1 MKKLSLR
8 LRLTLSFIFIAS
20 IIWMM
25 SAFLSWKETREEIY
39 EFFDSYQLLLA
50 RQLST
55 ADWKNINPNAQKLSN
70 KIIDNIDAEKEDEAI
85 GFAIFNTQGKMI
97 FNDDK
102 NGAKFTYHAGN
113 GVFINQSIVDEDET
127 WRIVWIKSADNNFTI
142 AVGQELEYRDEI
154 AMDLVEESLLPW
166 LIGLTLLML
175 ATIVIVSLEFFPLKK
190 LTKDLSKRDA
200 SDLSPLSKQDM
211 PKEITPL
218 IEAINGLFIQIESMI
233 KRERHFISDSAHELR
248 SPLTALKVQLEVAQM
263 AKDDEKVR
271 ENALAKLE
279 IGIERSS
286 RLVEQLLALS
296 RIESC
301 VCNNEN
307 TETINWE
314 NLVEQAIDEH
324 KSAAFKKDININY
337 SIEAKPMVKEGNNIL
352 WSLLLRNL
360 LDNALR
366 YSPNKAQISVKIGS
380 NKLEIINSDTVVD
393 EKNLAHL
400 SERFYRPSG
409 QKENGSGL
417 GLSIVDRIAKIY
429 NCQLTFKNTHDGFC
443 VIVSKIPV

>member
-50 RQLST
+50 RQLSS
-55 ADWKNINPNAQKLSN
+55 ADWNNITPNSQKLSN
-70 KIIDNIDAEKEDEAI
+70 KIIDSIDAEEEDEAI
-85 GFAIFNTQGKMI
+85 GFAVFNTQGKMI

-102 NGAKFTYHAGN
+102 NGAKFTYHTGD
-113 GVFINQSIVDEDET
+113 GLFINQSIVGEDDT

-175 ATIVIVSLEFFPLKK
+175 ATIVIVSLEFVPLKK
-190 LTKDLSKRDA
+190 LTKDLGKRDA

-218 IEAINGLFIQIESMI
+218 ITAINNLFIQIENMI

-263 AKDDEKVR
+263 AKDDKKVR

-296 RIESC
+296 RIESSL
-301 VCNNEN
+301 CNGEN

-314 NLVEQAIDEH
+314 NLVEQVIEEH
-324 KSAAFKKDININY
+324 KTAALKKDI
-337 SIEAKPMVKEGNNIL
+337 SITSHIDSMPMIREGNNVL
-352 WSLLLRNL
+352 WSLLLRNI
-360 LDNALR
+360 LDNAIR
-366 YSPNKAQISVKIGS
+366 YSPSKAQISIKIS
-380 NKLEIINSDTVVD
+380 SDKMEIINSDTIV
-393 EKNLAHL
+393 EEQNLIHL
-400 SERFYRPSG
+400 SKRFYRPSG

-429 NCQLTFKNTHDGFC
+429 DCQLSFRNTTNGFC
-443 VIVSKIPV
+443 VMVSKLPV